1 VINKWT
7 KDSVVHSGTIQ
18 LEAGEKYKIKIE
30 YFEDTGDA
38 SCVFEW
44 ESKSQPRQIVP
55 QSQLYSKDQL
65 DFSADGTEYCHD
77 AWIYPNP
84 VLETLRLANL
94 DLPVDM
100 IILNAD
106 GRPVITSH
114 GTSMDVRSLHPGT
127 YYLKIKSQSGSQVF
141 RFIKQ

>member
-1 VINKWT
+1 MINKWT
-7 KDSVVHSGTIQ
+7 KDSVVHSGTI
-18 LEAGEKYKIKIE
+18 LLKAGEKYKIKIE

-44 ESKSQPRQIVP
+44 ESESQPRQIVP
-55 QSQLYSKDQL
+55 QSQLYSKAHL
-65 DFSADGTEYCHD
+65 DFSEDGTEYCHD

-84 VLETLRLANL
+84 VLEILNLGNL

-100 IILNAD
+100 IILNAG

-114 GTSMDVRSLHPGT
+114 GTSVDVRSLHPGT
-127 YYLKIKSQSGSQVF
+127 YYLKIKSQNGTQVF
-141 RFIKQ
+141 RFIKL